1 MLVKELKE
9 GYLEHKM
16 VVLLM
21 QMLSYNIIKK
31 QSQMCNTQMR

>member
-21 QMLSYNIIKK
+21 QMLSYNIMKK
-31 QSQMCNTQMR
+31 AISNV

>member
-21 QMLSYNIIKK
+21 QMLMVVI
-31 QSQMCNTQMR
+31 TL